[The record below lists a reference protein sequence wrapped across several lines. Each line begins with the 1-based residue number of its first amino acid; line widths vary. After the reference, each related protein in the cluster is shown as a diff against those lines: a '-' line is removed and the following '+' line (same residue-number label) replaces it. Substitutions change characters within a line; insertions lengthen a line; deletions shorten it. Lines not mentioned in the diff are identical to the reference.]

1 MNREP
6 PKATVIRTA
15 GKNVRIECPYCNR
28 THWHTVQTHG
38 PQRFSPQCGLRL
50 NPEQRATGYQ
60 FNTYT
65 AMEKHK

>member
-1 MNREP
+1 MGNSVITRT
-6 PKATVIRTA
+6 KACT
-15 GKNVRIECPYCNR
+15 K
-28 THWHTVQTHG
+28 
-38 PQRFSPQCGLRL
+38 CGLRL